1 MLGLVEFICRTVS
14 AMGVYT
20 ILYTT
25 WQRDLEGTA
34 RNNEELKNHVFQSIV
49 LFFRPSQDVSRM
61 AVGVP
66 GRSRTCDLPLRR
78 RLLYPTELQGLTSS
92 KLAGA

>member
-14 AMGVYT
+14 AMEAYT
-20 ILYTT
+20 VMYTT
-25 WQRDLEGTA
+25 FFVAGLG

-66 GRSRTCDLPLRR
+66 GRRHTCRISL
-78 RLLYPTELQGLTSS
+78 
-92 KLAGA
+92 

>member
-1 MLGLVEFICRTVS
+1 ME
-14 AMGVYT
+14 AYT
-20 ILYTT
+20 GMYTT

-66 GRSRTCDLPLRR
+66 GRITTYLLRC
-78 RLLYPTELQGLTSS
+78 
-92 KLAGA
+92 

>member
-1 MLGLVEFICRTVS
+1 MK
-14 AMGVYT
+14 AYT
-20 ILYTT
+20 GMYTT

-49 LFFRPSQDVSRM
+49 LFFRPYQDLQRTP
-61 AVGVP
+61 VGVP

-78 RLLYPTELQGLTSS
+78 RLLYPTELQGLM
-92 KLAGA
+92 GRIV